1 MQAILKFGKS
11 QYLVKPG
18 DTLLVDLGQIE
29 PKVLLVEDEGKT
41 TVGEPEVSGVKVK
54 VKVLEEVKGDK
65 LRISQ
70 FKAKTR
76 HRRVIGFRGK
86 YTKILI
92 EDIKFSQKA

>member
-1 MQAILKFGKS
+1 MQAVLKFGKS

-18 DTLLVDLGQIE
+18 DTILVDLGQIE
-29 PKVLLVEDEGKT
+29 PKVLLIEVEGKT
-41 TVGEPEVSGVKVK
+41 VVGEPEVAGAKVK
-54 VKVLEEVKGDK
+54 VKVLEEVKGEK

-86 YTKILI
+86 YVKLLI
-92 EDIKFSQKA
+92 EDIKFSK

>member
-1 MQAILKFGKS
+1 MQAVLKFGKS

-18 DTLLVDLGQIE
+18 DTILVDLGQTE
-29 PKVLLVEDEGKT
+29 PKILLIEDEGKT
-41 TVGEPEVSGVKVK
+41 FIGEPEVAGAKVK
-54 VKVLEEVKGDK
+54 VKVLEEVKGEK